1 MQRTTKVGFVSLGCP
16 KNLVD
21 SEVMMGILAR
31 QGYELTP
38 RADEAEVL
46 VVNTC
51 SFIEAAQKE
60 SVDAILEMAEHKKFG
75 AAKKLIVAGCLVER
89 FRAQILEQVPEVDAV
104 VGTGEVERIME
115 AVEGDLRVL
124 PAQPPAFLYHHL
136 TPRIVTTPKHAAY
149 IKIAEGCDHPC
160 TFCIIP
166 QLRGAFRSRRFESVV
181 REAKNLARAGAREIT
196 LIGQDT
202 TSYGEDL
209 GLRDGLAQLLGKL
222 AQTDGLLW
230 VRFLYAYPNRVT
242 QKLLETI
249 AEHARLAKYI
259 DMPLQHASRNILAR
273 MKRGSNGDAFL
284 KLLERIRAT
293 IPGISLRTSFI
304 VGFPGETEADFKEL
318 CDFVKAAKLDWM
330 GVFEYSDVDNAGS
343 YALDEKVDA
352 EAISDRRNRLM
363 AIQKKI
369 SRENL
374 RAKYLRTKPGAT
386 KDRAFTALI
395 EGPSKENPL
404 IWEARLEGMAPEI
417 DGKLYLTDI
426 ELPGG
431 EVTEAGDV
439 ARVEIAK
446 TDAYD
451 LIGRVVEIL
460 PRPGARSDA
469 SVAPMPPVAAAE
481 KLHRIATGAPLRVL
495 G

>member
-1 MQRTTKVGFVSLGCP
+1 MTKVGFVSLGCP

-31 QGYELTP
+31 EGYELTP

-124 PAQPPAFLYHHL
+124 PAQPPAFLYHDL
-136 TPRIVTTPKHAAY
+136 TPRIVTTPRHAAY

-181 REAKNLARAGAREIT
+181 REAENLARAGAREIT

-209 GLRDGLAQLLGKL
+209 GLRDGLAQLLAKL
-222 AQTDGLLW
+222 AQTDDLLW

-242 QKLLETI
+242 QKLLDTI
-249 AEHARLAKYI
+249 AAHPRLAKYM
-259 DMPLQHASRNILAR
+259 DMPLQHASRSVLAR

-284 KLLERIRAT
+284 KLLERIRTT
-293 IPGISLRTSFI
+293 IPGVSLRTSFI
-304 VGFPGETEADFKEL
+304 VGFPGETEADFGEL
-318 CDFVKAAKLDWM
+318 CDFVRTAQLDWM

-352 EAISDRRNRLM
+352 ETIRGRRNRLM

-374 RAKYLRTKPGAT
+374 RAKYLRAKPRASKAGA
-386 KDRAFTALI
+386 TALI
-395 EGPSKENPL
+395 EGPSKDNPL
-404 IWEARLEGMAPEI
+404 VWEARLEGMAPEI

-431 EVTEAGDV
+431 EVAEAGDV
-439 ARVEIAK
+439 ARVEITK

-451 LIGRVVEIL
+451 LIGRVVDIL
-460 PRPGARSDA
+460 PRPATRDGAG
-469 SVAPMPPVAAAE
+469 VVPMPPVAATE